1 MRHSLK
7 TLPLAIRFV
16 PPVAF
21 STVTIGGALHSG
33 LPAAPDRLLLWL
45 LAGLLC
51 FSFGRL
57 PHAGHRL
64 LVEWLPFAAMVLA
77 YNVLRGRAD
86 DLVPHA
92 HVQTQVWFSKLIGGG
107 TLPVVWLQRHL
118 WHGVGDL
125 QWYDY
130 GTWAVYTSHFFV
142 TPLLA
147 AVLWLRR
154 PRLFRRYCS
163 MVAVLAFSGLVTYA
177 LFPTVPPWLA
187 SRDRLIPPTT
197 RLMDPISAHLPI
209 VNFAPLFQAG
219 QDYADDVA
227 AVPSLHAAFALLAT
241 LFLAGYTRNRLLR
254 AVLALYPLA
263 MGFALVY
270 SGEHYTLDIIL
281 GWAYAFAAYGAVA
294 LWARLKDPHERHA
307 RDYERH
313 PGRAAGV
320 DVVLVEADPAVLVDE
335 QRGQR
340 LAGDDEGDQ
349 RRGAKPGSSD
359 DRSGDVEGA
368 EQAADPHPPRR
379 VGEARSRRE
388 RPPDEH
394 GEDEERDGADYE
406 PCERRPDRRVQPVC

>member
-45 LAGLLC
+45 LA
-51 FSFGRL
+51 
-57 PHAGHRL
+57 
-64 LVEWLPFAAMVLA
+64 WLPFAAMVLA

-118 WHGVGDL
+118 WHGVGAL

-187 SRDRLIPPTT
+187 SRDRLIPPTM

-219 QDYADDVA
+219 QAYADDVA
-227 AVPSLHAAFALLAT
+227 AVPSLHAAYA
-241 LFLAGYTRNRLLR
+241 
-254 AVLALYPLA
+254 PLA
-263 MGFALVY
+263 AL
-270 SGEHYTLDIIL
+270 
-281 GWAYAFAAYGAVA
+281 FVA
-294 LWARLKDPHERHA
+294 GCAR
-307 RDYERH
+307 
-313 PGRAAGV
+313 
-320 DVVLVEADPAVLVDE
+320 
-335 QRGQR
+335 
-340 LAGDDEGDQ
+340 
-349 RRGAKPGSSD
+349 
-359 DRSGDVEGA
+359 
-368 EQAADPHPPRR
+368 
-379 VGEARSRRE
+379 
-388 RPPDEH
+388 
-394 GEDEERDGADYE
+394 
-406 PCERRPDRRVQPVC
+406 